1 MGIDLNAVG
10 RSAGPVRVGWDSTDA
25 LLYALGVGAGAENPL
40 EELSLTTE
48 NTAGVHQE
56 ILPTYAI
63 VLTQR
68 ARDLHIPFGEF
79 DPVKLVHA
87 HQELSLHR
95 PLSVEGEVCLTNT
108 ISSIWDKGSGALV
121 TIETRATVPDTE
133 QPWFTSRSTVFIKGE
148 GGFGGERGPA
158 STSQTPDR
166 VCDEQVIV
174 ATRPDQ
180 ALLYRLSGDRNPL
193 HSDPAF
199 AANGDFPRPILHGM
213 CTYGITA
220 RAVLRAAKL
229 PPSSLQ
235 SISGRFSKPVFPG
248 ENLTISIWQEADGIR
263 FQTQDFHGD
272 IVLAQGVL
280 TTTAQEDD
288 F

>member
-1 MGIDLNAVG
+1 MSIDLNAVG
-10 RSAGPVRVGWDSTDA
+10 RSAGPVKVGWDSKDA
-25 LLYALGVGAGAENPL
+25 LLYALGVGAGADNPR

-48 NTAGVHQE
+48 NTAGVSQE

-63 VLTQR
+63 VLAQR
-68 ARDLHIPFGEF
+68 ATGLRIPFGDF
-79 DPVKLVHA
+79 DPAKLVHA
-87 HQELSLHR
+87 KQELSLHR

-121 TIETRATVPDTE
+121 TIETRATEPDTE
-133 QPWFTSRSTVFIKGE
+133 EPWFTSRSSVFIKGE

-158 STSQTPDR
+158 STSQIPDR
-166 VCDEQVIV
+166 VCDEQVIL

-199 AANGDFPRPILHGM
+199 AANGGFSRPILHGL

-220 RAVLRAAKL
+220 RAVLRAAEL

-248 ENLTISIWQEADGIR
+248 EKLTISIWQEVDGMR
-263 FQTQDFHGD
+263 FQTQDSNGD

-280 TTTAQEDD
+280 TTGSQR
-288 F
+288 